1 MLSSLAHVLL
11 LTLLPV
17 GTATL
22 GAIVA
27 TVWPPSAQVRSGIQ
41 HFAGG
46 VVFSVVAVELLPDVV
61 QLHRPVSVVTGF
73 TLGIVA
79 MLGIRKWTGGA
90 EGVDAPIPDGQS
102 SLSSSR
108 RAETT
113 MPGRVAD
120 AATGVAPRAMLF
132 AVGIDIVLD
141 GVLLG
146 VAFAAGAKEGL
157 LLTLALSVEVLSLG
171 LAIAASLLDR
181 GATRTRSILTVAGL
195 AALLIPGAIVGDTV
209 LHNAPGGIMAAV
221 LAFGCAA
228 LLFLVT
234 EELLVEAHEVPETAG
249 TTTMFFAAFCSSSCS
264 GCWPEPAP

>member
-1 MLSSLAHVLL
+1 MLSTLAHVLT

-17 GTATL
+17 CTAAI
-22 GAIVA
+22 GGIVA
-27 TVWPPSAQVRSGIQ
+27 TLWPPGPRVRSGIQ

-61 QLHRPVSVVTGF
+61 QLHRPISVISGF
-73 TLGIVA
+73 TLGIAA
-79 MLGIRKWTGGA
+79 MLGIQKWTEGA
-90 EGVDAPIPDGQS
+90 EEGNAPVPRGHES
-102 SLSSSR
+102 ESSSGQ
-108 RAETT
+108 RAESTT
-113 MPGRVAD
+113 PARVAD
-120 AATGVAPRAMLF
+120 AITGVAPRGMLV
-132 AVGIDIVLD
+132 AVGIDILLD

-181 GATRTRSILTVAGL
+181 GASRTRAILTVTGL
-195 AALLIPGAIVGDTV
+195 AALLIPGAIAGDTV
-209 LHNAPGGIMAAV
+209 LHNAPHGIMTAV

-249 TTTMFFAAFCSSSCS
+249 ITTMFFAGFLLFLVLGMLA
-264 GCWPEPAP
+264 

>member
-1 MLSSLAHVLL
+1 MLSTLVHVLA

-17 GTATL
+17 ASAAI

-27 TVWPPSAQVRSGIQ
+27 TLWPPGPQVRSGIQ

-61 QLHRPVSVVTGF
+61 QLHRPLSVVGGF
-73 TLGIVA
+73 ALGIVT
-79 MLGIRKWTGGA
+79 MLAIRRWTEA
-90 EGVDAPIPDGQS
+90 VESETSTPAGQES
-102 SLSSSR
+102 PLRSGQRSEATR
-108 RAETT
+108 PA
-113 MPGRVAD
+113 RVAD
-120 AATGVAPRAMLF
+120 AATGAAPRGMLV
-132 AVGIDIVLD
+132 AVGIDILLD

-146 VAFAAGAKEGL
+146 VAFAAGAKEGI
-157 LLTLALSVEVLSLG
+157 LLTLALSVEILSLG

-181 GATRTRSILTVAGL
+181 SVSRPRSVLTVIGL

-209 LHNAPGGIMAAV
+209 LHNASSGIMTAV

-234 EELLVEAHEVPETAG
+234 EELLVEAHEVPETMG
-249 TTTMFFAAFCSSSCS
+249 TTTMFFAGFLLFLLLGMLA
-264 GCWPEPAP
+264 

>member
-1 MLSSLAHVLL
+1 MLSTLAHVLA

-17 GTATL
+17 GMAAI

-27 TVWPPSAQVRSGIQ
+27 TLWPPGLRVRSGIQ

-61 QLHRPVSVVTGF
+61 QLHRPVSVVAGF
-73 TLGIVA
+73 ALGIAA
-79 MLGIRKWTGGA
+79 MLGIRKWTEGA
-90 EGVDAPIPDGQS
+90 QGVEAPLPRRPE
-102 SLSSSR
+102 SSR
-108 RAETT
+108 PSDKRAESTI
-113 MPGRVAD
+113 PERVAN
-120 AATGVAPRAMLF
+120 AATGEAPQAMLV
-132 AVGIDIVLD
+132 AVGIDIALD

-181 GATRTRSILTVAGL
+181 GASRSRSVLTVVGL
-195 AALLIPGAIVGDTV
+195 AALLIPGAIAGDTV
-209 LHNAPGGIMAAV
+209 LHNASGGIMTAV

-228 LLFLVT
+228 LLYLVT
-234 EELLVEAHEVPETAG
+234 EELLVEAHEVPETAA
-249 TTTMFFAAFCSSSCS
+249 TTTMFFAGFLLFLVLGMLA
-264 GCWPEPAP
+264 

>member
-1 MLSSLAHVLL
+1 MLSTMTHVLM

-17 GTATL
+17 GTAVV

-27 TVWPPSAQVRSGIQ
+27 TLWPPGPRVRSGIQ

-46 VVFSVVAVELLPDVV
+46 VVFSVVAVELLPDVI
-61 QLHRPVSVVTGF
+61 QLHRPASVITGF
-73 TLGIVA
+73 TLGIAA
-79 MLGIRKWTGGA
+79 MLGIRKWTEGA
-90 EGVDAPIPDGQS
+90 EAVDAPIAESHG
-102 SLSSSR
+102 SSSGR
-108 RAETT
+108 RAETAIPT
-113 MPGRVAD
+113 RVAD
-120 AATGVAPRAMLF
+120 AATDAAPRGMLV
-132 AVGIDIVLD
+132 AVGIDIALD

-171 LAIAASLLDR
+171 LAIAASLLER
-181 GATRTRSILTVAGL
+181 GASRTRSILTVVGL
-195 AALLIPGAIVGDTV
+195 AALLIPGAIAGDTV
-209 LHNAPGGIMAAV
+209 LHSAPNGIMTAV

-249 TTTMFFAAFCSSSCS
+249 TTAMFFAGFLLFLVL
-264 GCWPEPAP
+264 GMLG

>member
-1 MLSSLAHVLL
+1 MVSTLAHVLL

-17 GTATL
+17 CTAAL
-22 GAIVA
+22 GAIVS
-27 TVWPPSAQVRSGIQ
+27 TVWPPSSRVRSGIQ

-46 VVFSVVAVELLPDVV
+46 VVFSVVAVELLPDVM
-61 QLHRPVSVVTGF
+61 QLHSPLSVVTGF
-73 TLGIVA
+73 ALGIAA
-79 MLGIRKWTGGA
+79 MLGIRKWT
-90 EGVDAPIPDGQS
+90 EGNEAGEAPIPDGHEGSVS
-102 SLSSSR
+102 SGEH
-108 RAETT
+108 AEPTI
-113 MPGRVAD
+113 PARVAD
-120 AATGVAPRAMLF
+120 AATGVAPRGMLV
-132 AVGIDIVLD
+132 AVGIDIALD

-181 GATRTRSILTVAGL
+181 GASRTRSILTVTGL
-195 AALLIPGAIVGDTV
+195 AALLIPGAIAGDTV
-209 LHNAPGGIMAAV
+209 LHNAPDGIMTAV

-249 TTTMFFAAFCSSSCS
+249 TTTMFFAGFLLFLVLGMLA
-264 GCWPEPAP
+264 